1 MSTYLEV
8 DRIKYLSSD
17 NQWHPLCWL
26 QFCRYCAQL
35 RSLDSLSHEVD
46 SRFCSNCLE
55 TMANGGEMMRKNKCI
70 NCFDC
75 PSCGNVLST
84 RASNV
89 TLTTSAASTDAEG
102 GGGGGGSTSATPDSK
117 GGGGGASKK
126 VFYLACGFC
135 RWSSRDVGIP
145 DQTVASGA
153 WPEQENPHERRITE
167 LMAFYRYLAAVEK
180 AEKDRRKSPRKRGP
194 SQLLQDKYGL
204 TSVVAKR
211 RAGGL
216 SSAMAN
222 LNVSSSSSRH
232 GSPGVDDPAG
242 KKPEVTRTE
251 AKSEVEP
258 LPPDIYT
265 LPLNLSQVCTM
276 KQRLAA
282 PDVQPISRSQLHPLR
297 KHLQVKRSLRCKQCD
312 HYVLK
317 PEYNA
322 ASIKFKICCTA
333 THHVPEVRIKH
344 LPALSIDKKS
354 EVIVTITNPVER
366 QVNCS
371 LVPLNMPEDESP
383 TTSTID
389 LPAADLTLNPKDEAG
404 EYDLTTTSGGNANT
418 SSSSGGANGDNPDV
432 VFTKGNKV
440 GLALNVTP
448 SKSAIDQKGRVIAG
462 FCLKYDYRNHSA
474 LQLKSEQGKEPE
486 IVTLEIP
493 VMLDLGFLSE
503 SYA

>member
-55 TMANGGEMMRKNKCI
+55 TMANGGEMVRKNKCI

-89 TLTTSAASTDAEG
+89 TLTTTASTDAAVE
-102 GGGGGGSTSATPDSK
+102 GGGGGSTSATPDAK
-117 GGGGGASKK
+117 GGASKK

-167 LMAFYRYLAAVEK
+167 LMAFYRYLAAMEK
-180 AEKDRRKSPRKRGP
+180 AEKDRRKSPRKRGG

-216 SSAMAN
+216 ASAMGN
-222 LNVSSSSSRH
+222 LTVSSRH
-232 GSPGVDDPAG
+232 GSPGADDPAG
-242 KKPEVTRTE
+242 KKPEVAKVE

-297 KHLQVKRSLRCKQCD
+297 KHLQVKRSLRCKDCD

-333 THHVPEVRIKH
+333 THHVPEVRIKNV
-344 LPALSIDKKS
+344 PALSIEKTS
-354 EVIVTITNPVER
+354 EVIITITNPVER
-366 QVNCS
+366 QINCT
-371 LVPLNMPEDESP
+371 LVPLNLPEDESP
-383 TTSTID
+383 TTSTIT
-389 LPAADLTLNPKDEAG
+389 LPSADINLNPKDEAG
-404 EYDLTTTSGGNANT
+404 EYDLATSGAAPTAAQSN
-418 SSSSGGANGDNPDV
+418 DHPDV

-440 GLALNVTP
+440 GVALNVTP
-448 SKSAIDQKGRVIAG
+448 SKSAIDQKGRVVAG
-462 FCLKYDYRNHSA
+462 FCLKYDYRNPSA
-474 LQLKSEQGKEPE
+474 MQLKSEQGKEPE
-486 IVTLEIP
+486 VVTLEIP
-493 VMLDLGFLSE
+493 VMLDLGLLSE

>member
-1 MSTYLEV
+1 
-8 DRIKYLSSD
+8 
-17 NQWHPLCWL
+17 
-26 QFCRYCAQL
+26 
-35 RSLDSLSHEVD
+35 
-46 SRFCSNCLE
+46 
-55 TMANGGEMMRKNKCI
+55 MMRKNKCV

-89 TLTTSAASTDAEG
+89 TLTTAPVAADAVADSS
-102 GGGGGGSTSATPDSK
+102 GGGGSASTTPDPK
-117 GGGGGASKK
+117 GGASKK

-153 WPEQENPHERRITE
+153 WPEQENPHERRISD
-167 LMAFYRYLAAVEK
+167 LMAYYRYLAAMEK
-180 AEKDRRKSPRKRGP
+180 AEKDRRKSPRKRAGT
-194 SQLLQDKYGL
+194 QLLQDKYGL

-211 RAGGL
+211 RHGGL
-216 SSAMAN
+216 SAAMAN
-222 LNVSSSSSRH
+222 LNVATSRH
-232 GSPGVDDPAG
+232 GSPGDDPAG
-242 KKPEVTRTE
+242 KRPEVARVE

-297 KHLQVKRSLRCKQCD
+297 KHLQVKRSLRCKECD

-344 LPALSIDKKS
+344 IPALSVEKTS
-354 EVIVTITNPVER
+354 EVVITITNPVER
-366 QVNCS
+366 QIQCS
-371 LVPLNMPEDESP
+371 LVPLNLPEDESP
-383 TTSTID
+383 TTSSIA
-389 LPAADLTLNPKDEAG
+389 LPSTEIALSAKDEAG
-404 EYDLTTTSGGNANT
+404 EYDLATSTTAVANN
-418 SSSSGGANGDNPDV
+418 SDAPNQNPDV

-440 GLALNVTP
+440 GLSVHVTP
-448 SKSAIDQKGRVIAG
+448 SRSALDQKGRVVAG
-462 FCLKYDYRNHSA
+462 FCLKYDYRNLSA

-486 IVTLEIP
+486 IVSLEIP
-493 VMLDLGFLSE
+493 VMLELGMLSE

>member
-1 MSTYLEV
+1 MEA
-8 DRIKYLSSD
+8 K
-17 NQWHPLCWL
+17 WC
-26 QFCRYCAQL
+26 
-35 RSLDSLSHEVD
+35 
-46 SRFCSNCLE
+46 
-55 TMANGGEMMRKNKCI
+55 KNKCI

-89 TLTTSAASTDAEG
+89 TLTTTASTDAAVE
-102 GGGGGGSTSATPDSK
+102 GGGGGSTSATPDAK
-117 GGGGGASKK
+117 GGASKK

-167 LMAFYRYLAAVEK
+167 LMAFYRYLAAMEK
-180 AEKDRRKSPRKRGP
+180 AEKDRRKSPRKRGG

-216 SSAMAN
+216 ASAMGN
-222 LNVSSSSSRH
+222 LTVSSRH
-232 GSPGVDDPAG
+232 GSPGADDPAG
-242 KKPEVTRTE
+242 KKPEVAKVE

-297 KHLQVKRSLRCKQCD
+297 KHLQVKRSLRCKDCD

-333 THHVPEVRIKH
+333 MHHVPEVRIKSV
-344 LPALSIDKKS
+344 PALSIDKTS
-354 EVIVTITNPVER
+354 EIILSITNPIDKPL
-366 QVNCS
+366 QLS
-371 LVPLNMPEDESP
+371 LTQLQLLEDESP
-383 TTSTID
+383 TTSTLA
-389 LPAADLTLNPKDEAG
+389 LPSTDVTLNPKDEAG
-404 EYDLTTTSGGNANT
+404 EYDLNDT
-418 SSSSGGANGDNPDV
+418 SSGTNSETEPDV
-432 VFTKGNKV
+432 IFRKANKI
-440 GLALNVTP
+440 GIALKVTP
-448 SKSAIDQKGRVIAG
+448 AKAAIENKGKVIAG
-462 FCLKYDYRNHSA
+462 LCLKYDYRNNTA
-474 LQLKSEQGKEPE
+474 VQLKSE
-486 IVTLEIP
+486 
-493 VMLDLGFLSE
+493 
-503 SYA
+503 

>member
-75 PSCGNVLST
+75 PSCGNALST

-89 TLTTSAASTDAEG
+89 TLASTASDPDG
-102 GGGGGGSTSATPDSK
+102 GTTSATPDAK
-117 GGGGGASKK
+117 GGASKK

-153 WPEQENPHERRITE
+153 WPEQENPHERRISE
-167 LMAFYRYLAAVEK
+167 LMAFYRYLATLEK
-180 AEKDRRKSPRKRGP
+180 VEKDRRKSPRKRGG

-222 LNVSSSSSRH
+222 LNVSSSRH
-232 GSPGVDDPAG
+232 GSPGADDPAG
-242 KKPEVTRTE
+242 KKPEVSRIE

-297 KHLQVKRSLRCKQCD
+297 KHLQVKRSLRCKECD

-333 THHVPEVRIKH
+333 THHVPEVRIKNV
-344 LPALSIDKKS
+344 PALSIDKTS
-354 EVIVTITNPVER
+354 EIIITITNPVER
-366 QVNCS
+366 SVNCT
-371 LVPLNMPEDESP
+371 LVPLNLPEDESP
-383 TTSTID
+383 TTSTIT
-389 LPAADLTLNPKDEAG
+389 LPASDVVLNPKDEAG
-404 EYDLTTTSGGNANT
+404 EYDLATSGNANAT
-418 SSSSGGANGDNPDV
+418 SSSSENPDV
-432 VFTKGNKV
+432 VFVKGNKV
-440 GLALNVTP
+440 GVALNVTP
-448 SKSAIDQKGRVIAG
+448 AKSAIEQKGRVVAG
-462 FCLKYDYRNHSA
+462 FCLKYDYRNPSA
-474 LQLKSEQGKEPE
+474 MQLKSEQGKEPE
-486 IVTLEIP
+486 VVTLEIP
-493 VMLDLGFLSE
+493 IMLDLGLLSE

>member
-1 MSTYLEV
+1 
-8 DRIKYLSSD
+8 
-17 NQWHPLCWL
+17 
-26 QFCRYCAQL
+26 
-35 RSLDSLSHEVD
+35 
-46 SRFCSNCLE
+46 
-55 TMANGGEMMRKNKCI
+55 MRKNKCI

-89 TLTTSAASTDAEG
+89 TLTSAPSDASAES
-102 GGGGGGSTSATPDSK
+102 GSSSSTTPDPK
-117 GGGGGASKK
+117 GGASKK

-167 LMAFYRYLAAVEK
+167 LMAYYKYLAAVEK
-180 AEKDRRKSPRKRGP
+180 ADKDRRKSPRKRLGT
-194 SQLLQDKYGL
+194 QLLQDKYGL

-216 SSAMAN
+216 SAAMAN
-222 LNVSSSSSRH
+222 MNVGSRH
-232 GSPGVDDPAG
+232 GSPGGDDLAG
-242 KKPEVTRTE
+242 KKPEVSKIE

-297 KHLQVKRSLRCKQCD
+297 KHLQVKRSLRCKDCD

-333 THHVPEVRIKH
+333 THYVPEVRIKH
-344 LPALSIDKKS
+344 LPALSVDKMS
-354 EVIVTITNPVER
+354 RVVITITNPVER
-366 QVNCS
+366 QILCT
-371 LVPLNMPEDESP
+371 LIPLNLPEDESP
-383 TTSTID
+383 TTSSIT
-389 LPAADLTLNPKDEAG
+389 LPSEPITLSPKDEAG
-404 EYDLTTTSGGNANT
+404 EYDLTTSSANA
-418 SSSSGGANGDNPDV
+418 SSSDPNLNPDV
-432 VFTKGNKV
+432 VFTKGNKIGIAV
-440 GLALNVTP
+440 NVTP
-448 SKSAIDQKGRVIAG
+448 SKSAIEQKGRVIAG
-462 FCLKYDYRNHSA
+462 FCLKYDYRNLNA
-474 LQLKSEQGKEPE
+474 VQLKSEQGKEPE

-493 VMLDLGFLSE
+493 VMLDLGRLSE

>member
-8 DRIKYLSSD
+8 DRIKYMSSD

-26 QFCRYCAQL
+26 HFCRYCAQL
-35 RSLDSLSHEVD
+35 RSLDALSHEVD

-89 TLTTSAASTDAEG
+89 TLTSAADTSLDG
-102 GGGGGGSTSATPDSK
+102 SIGGGGGGSTSGTPDAK
-117 GGGGGASKK
+117 GGASKK

-153 WPEQENPHERRITE
+153 WPEQENPHERRISE
-167 LMAFYRYLAAVEK
+167 LMAYYRYLAAVEK

-194 SQLLQDKYGL
+194 QLLQDKYGL

-211 RAGGL
+211 RSGPL
-216 SSAMAN
+216 SAAMAN
-222 LNVSSSSSRH
+222 LNVSSSRH
-232 GSPGVDDPAG
+232 GSPAAGDEAG
-242 KKPEVTRTE
+242 KKPEVARVE

-297 KHLQVKRSLRCKQCD
+297 KHLQVKRSLRCKECD
-312 HYVLK
+312 HNVLK

-344 LPALSIDKKS
+344 LPALSIDKTS
-354 EVIVTITNPVER
+354 EVIITITNPVER
-366 QVNCS
+366 QIKCS
-371 LVPLNMPEDESP
+371 LVPLS
-383 TTSTID
+383 
-389 LPAADLTLNPKDEAG
+389 LPGSDVGSVNLTLFR
-404 EYDLTTTSGGNANT
+404 SGR
-418 SSSSGGANGDNPDV
+418 GG
-432 VFTKGNKV
+432 
-440 GLALNVTP
+440 
-448 SKSAIDQKGRVIAG
+448 
-462 FCLKYDYRNHSA
+462 
-474 LQLKSEQGKEPE
+474 
-486 IVTLEIP
+486 
-493 VMLDLGFLSE
+493 
-503 SYA
+503 

>member
-55 TMANGGEMMRKNKCI
+55 TMANGGEMMRKNKCV

-89 TLTTSAASTDAEG
+89 TLTSTTEAAGDSS
-102 GGGGGGSTSATPDSK
+102 GGGSTSTTPDAK
-117 GGGGGASKK
+117 GGASKK

-153 WPEQENPHERRITE
+153 WPEQENPHERRISD
-167 LMAFYRYLAAVEK
+167 LMAYYRYLAAMEK
-180 AEKDRRKSPRKRGP
+180 AEKDRRKSPRKRVGT
-194 SQLLQDKYGL
+194 QLLQDKYGL

-216 SSAMAN
+216 SAAMAN
-222 LNVSSSSSRH
+222 MNVGSSRH
-232 GSPGVDDPAG
+232 GSPGAEDPAG
-242 KKPEVTRTE
+242 KKPEVARVE

-297 KHLQVKRSLRCKQCD
+297 KHLQVKRSLRCKECD

-344 LPALSIDKKS
+344 LPALSVEKTS
-354 EVIVTITNPVER
+354 EVIITITNPVER
-366 QVNCS
+366 QIQCA
-371 LVPLNMPEDESP
+371 LVPLNLPEDESP
-383 TTSTID
+383 TTSSIT
-389 LPAADLTLNPKDEAG
+389 LPSTDVTLSPKDEAG
-404 EYDLTTTSGGNANT
+404 EYDLA
-418 SSSSGGANGDNPDV
+418 SSATNVATNPDAAPGQNPEV
-432 VFTKGNKV
+432 VFTKGNKI
-440 GLALNVTP
+440 GLAVHVTP
-448 SKSAIDQKGRVIAG
+448 SKSAIDRKGRVVAG
-462 FCLKYDYRNHSA
+462 FCLKYEYRNLSA
-474 LQLKSEQGKEPE
+474 MQLKSEQGKEPE
-486 IVTLEIP
+486 TMTLEIP
-493 VMLDLGFLSE
+493 VMLDLGMLSE

>member
-55 TMANGGEMMRKNKCI
+55 TMANGGEMVRKNKCI

-89 TLTTSAASTDAEG
+89 TLTTTASTDAAVE
-102 GGGGGGSTSATPDSK
+102 GGGGGSTSATPDTK
-117 GGGGGASKK
+117 GGASKK

-167 LMAFYRYLAAVEK
+167 LMAFYRYLAAMEK
-180 AEKDRRKSPRKRGP
+180 AEKDRRKSPRKRGG

-216 SSAMAN
+216 ASAMGN
-222 LNVSSSSSRH
+222 LTVSSRH
-232 GSPGVDDPAG
+232 GSPGADDPAG
-242 KKPEVTRTE
+242 KKPEVAKVE

-297 KHLQVKRSLRCKQCD
+297 KHLQVKRSLRCKDCD

-333 THHVPEVRIKH
+333 THHVPEVRIKNV
-344 LPALSIDKKS
+344 PALSIEKTS
-354 EVIVTITNPVER
+354 EVIITITNPVER
-366 QVNCS
+366 QINCT
-371 LVPLNMPEDESP
+371 LVPLNLPEDESP
-383 TTSTID
+383 TTSTIT
-389 LPAADLTLNPKDEAG
+389 LPSADINLNPKDEAG
-404 EYDLTTTSGGNANT
+404 EYDLATSGAAPTAAQSN
-418 SSSSGGANGDNPDV
+418 DHPDV

-440 GLALNVTP
+440 GVALNVTP
-448 SKSAIDQKGRVIAG
+448 SKSAIDQKGRVVAG
-462 FCLKYDYRNHSA
+462 FCLKYDYRNPSA
-474 LQLKSEQGKEPE
+474 MQLKSEQGKEPE
-486 IVTLEIP
+486 VVTLEIP
-493 VMLDLGFLSE
+493 VMLDLGLLSE

>member
-1 MSTYLEV
+1 MSTFLEV
-8 DRIKYLSSD
+8 DRIKYLSND

-89 TLTTSAASTDAEG
+89 TLTAAPSDASADSG
-102 GGGGGGSTSATPDSK
+102 SSTSTTPDPK
-117 GGGGGASKK
+117 GGASKK

-167 LMAFYRYLAAVEK
+167 LMAYYKYLAAVEK
-180 AEKDRRKSPRKRGP
+180 ADKDRRKSPRKRLGT
-194 SQLLQDKYGL
+194 QLLQDKYGL

-216 SSAMAN
+216 SAAMAN
-222 LNVSSSSSRH
+222 MNVGSRH
-232 GSPGVDDPAG
+232 GSPGGDDLAG
-242 KKPEVTRTE
+242 KKPEVSKIE

-297 KHLQVKRSLRCKQCD
+297 KHLQVKRSLRCKDCD

-333 THHVPEVRIKH
+333 THYVPEVRIKH
-344 LPALSIDKKS
+344 LPALSVDKIS
-354 EVIVTITNPVER
+354 RVVITITNPVER
-366 QVNCS
+366 QILCT
-371 LVPLNMPEDESP
+371 LIPLN
-383 TTSTID
+383 
-389 LPAADLTLNPKDEAG
+389 LPGMFPKIVSC
-404 EYDLTTTSGGNANT
+404 LCH
-418 SSSSGGANGDNPDV
+418 
-432 VFTKGNKV
+432 
-440 GLALNVTP
+440 VTYFQFF
-448 SKSAIDQKGRVIAG
+448 SCQVR
-462 FCLKYDYRNHSA
+462 R
-474 LQLKSEQGKEPE
+474 
-486 IVTLEIP
+486 
-493 VMLDLGFLSE
+493 
-503 SYA
+503 